1 MKLRTGTNLSSLL
14 FVGLLALCGP
24 TSASEADENAAVAAS
39 RQWLSIADE
48 GQYGQ
53 CWDNSASFFKKNVKK
68 KDLEAKLKATRGQFG
83 DLVSRKLKVKQF
95 KTAMPGAPD
104 GKYVVIQYETSF
116 AHKQK
121 AVETVTPMLDKDGEW
136 KVSGYYIN

>member
-1 MKLRTGTNLSSLL
+1 MKLRSGTKLSSLL
-14 FVGLLALCGP
+14 FVGLIALGGP
-24 TSASEADENAAVAAS
+24 TSASDADENSAVAAS
-39 RQWLSIADE
+39 QQWLSIADK
-48 GQYGQ
+48 GQYGL
-53 CWDNSASFFKKNVKK
+53 CWDKSANFFKQNVKK
-68 KDLEAKLKATRGQFG
+68 KDLEAKLKATRGELG
-83 DLVSRKLKVKQF
+83 DLVSRKLKAKQF

-121 AVETVTPMLDKDGEW
+121 AVETVTPMLDKNGEW